1 MTNIIISWQ
10 DKPQQEG
17 WYATLFY
24 YEVEEEEGIF
34 SSANYWNGTHWDAN
48 EPIFECA
55 GPFESKNIA
64 GEWAYENYPENY

>member
-10 DKPQQEG
+10 GEPQIEG
-17 WYATLFY
+17 WYATLLY
-24 YEVEEEEGIF
+24 YDVEGIF
-34 SSANYWNGTHWDAN
+34 YGANSWNGTHWDSN

-64 GEWAYENYPENY
+64 GEWAYENNPENY

>member
-10 DKPQQEG
+10 GEPQIEG
-17 WYATLFY
+17 
-24 YEVEEEEGIF
+24 
-34 SSANYWNGTHWDAN
+34 WNGTHWDSN

-64 GEWAYENYPENY
+64 GEWAYENNPQNY

>member
-17 WYATLFY
+17 WYATLFSW
-24 YEVEEEEGIF
+24 EVEEGIF
-34 SSANYWNGTHWDAN
+34 SGASYWNGTRWDSN

-55 GPFESKNIA
+55 GPFESNNIA
-64 GEWAYENYPENY
+64 GEWAYENNPENY